1 MVVVE
6 VNILTG
12 YEVVN
17 KDGIE
22 TQIGKTFKKI
32 EEAFKKLVIYL
43 DEVVKLITRLS

>member
-17 KDGIE
+17 KDEIG

-43 DEVVKLITRLS
+43 DEVVKLVTRLS